1 MQMIKK
7 PLRSQNIEQYRL
19 GSMSESE
26 RLKFEQ
32 DLKDNPRL
40 SHEFQLDIEIEE
52 SLKQYDIIDLRRKL
66 FRAMNEEKV
75 QVQVPAIKAYHSKW
89 YLVAASITFLVLF
102 GGALRLMNPVQYN
115 NNTLFEMYYSS
126 ENAHNLTRS
135 AGNSNDEA
143 MAKYRDRDF
152 RNALVLFNEILDKDP
167 SNIYIRYYTG
177 LASIETN
184 QNEKAINEFKFII
197 DQKNNLFIENAQ
209 WYLALS
215 YLKNNQVK
223 DAKSLLLQINNSSNP
238 HNKEASQ
245 ILKRISE

>member
-1 MQMIKK
+1 MIKK
-7 PLRSQNIEQYRL
+7 TSHSQSIEQYRF
-19 GSMSESE
+19 GPMSESE

-32 DLKDNPRL
+32 DLVENPKL
-40 SHEFQLDIEIEE
+40 NHEFQLDIEIDE

-66 FRAMNEEKV
+66 FRAMNEEKA
-75 QVQVPAIKAYHSKW
+75 QVKIPAQKSFHSRW
-89 YLVAASITFLVLF
+89 YMVAASITFLILL
-102 GGALRLMNPVQYN
+102 GGAFHLMKPVKYT
-115 NNTLFEMYYSS
+115 NNTLFEMYYSG

-135 AGNSNDEA
+135 AGNNNDEA
-143 MAKYRDRDF
+143 MTKYKEGDY
-152 RNALVLFNEILDKDP
+152 NGALVLFNEILDKDAE
-167 SNIYIRYYTG
+167 NIYIRYYTG

-184 QNEKAINEFKFII
+184 QNERAIKEFKYII
-197 DQKNNLFIENAQ
+197 DQKNNLFVENAQ

-223 DAKSLLLQINNSSNP
+223 EAKTLLVRINDSSNP